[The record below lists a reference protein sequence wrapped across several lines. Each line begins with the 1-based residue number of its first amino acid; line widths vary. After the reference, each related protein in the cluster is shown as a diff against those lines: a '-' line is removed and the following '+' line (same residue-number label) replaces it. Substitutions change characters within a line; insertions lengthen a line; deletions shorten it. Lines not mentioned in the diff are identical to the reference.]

1 MNCTWDAIDTVITMV
16 CVAGRRGWIVFDSDL
31 TLITVDTHIPML
43 GWMLRGRDS
52 ICFCLVLMP
61 LHGVGCVFAAG
72 GKYAARRCDDAE
84 RVARAYGEC
93 VRHVYDDCSR

>member
-1 MNCTWDAIDTVITMV
+1 MGRGGHLDNDAR
-16 CVAGRRGWIVFDSDL
+16 VAGRLVWIDFDSDL

-52 ICFCLVLMP
+52 ICFCLVLMA
-61 LHGVGCVFAAG
+61 LHDGGCVFAAAC
-72 GKYAARRCDDAE
+72 KYPARRCDDAE

-93 VRHVYDDCSR
+93 VRGVLDDCRR